1 MNPAVSCR
9 QLSPRL
15 GLALLLVLT
24 VLAAPTASAGKVGS
38 ISVTTDQTDYV
49 NVPGFNIVTATALV
63 NYVGNNQIDNVKFDW
78 FDPGAP
84 LPFRIRWITPS
95 AVSQVGRAQ
104 DVWTADRE
112 GINFRVMA
120 SINET
125 VDSPPVW
132 AQATTFNVHNRTVFV
147 TVRDLVVTTNP
158 VYENGTVAT
167 ARATLTWSG
176 NGSLLGPIRFDWFY
190 PGWVP
195 AFTETVASAPSGTAS
210 SSWTI
215 DREGP
220 GFRVNAT
227 YLGGNLVTNTTG
239 FDVISTGVNLIIQ
252 AGTIIRFCPDTGL
265 FVNGTLTVDALWNRR
280 VYFLP
285 WVLPPMRRGDWRGIT
300 FFSGAPTNSLLSNAV
315 IQ

>member
-1 MNPAVSCR
+1 MNAAVSCR

-49 NVPGFNIVTATALV
+49 NVPGFNIVTATALL

-84 LPFRIRWITPS
+84 LPFRTRWIVPS
-95 AVSQVGRAQ
+95 AASQVGRAQ
-104 DVWTADRE
+104 DVWTASRE
-112 GINFRVMA
+112 GLNFRVMA
-120 SINET
+120 SVNET
-125 VDSPPVW
+125 VGSPPVY

-176 NGSLLGPIRFDWFY
+176 NGSLLGQIRFDWFA
-190 PGWVP
+190 PGWNQVS
-195 AFTETVASAPSGTAS
+195 TQTVNSAPSGTAAS
-210 SSWTI
+210 TWPI
-215 DREGP
+215 NREGN
-220 GFRVNAT
+220 GFHVNAT
-227 YLGGNLVTNTTG
+227 YLGGNPVSNTTQ
-239 FDVISTGVNLIIQ
+239 FDVVSQLVKTNITSDFNSG
-252 AGTIIRFCPDTGL
+252 G
-265 FVNGTLTVDALWNRR
+265 R
-280 VYFLP
+280 V
-285 WVLPPMRRGDWRGIT
+285 VL
-300 FFSGAPTNSLLSNAV
+300 
-315 IQ
+315 